1 MASFVSQELRDG
13 MLKAYFKGTAAP
25 TLLYLR
31 LYTDN
36 ANIVETTS
44 LADIASLEQAGSGYA
59 AKTLTAS
66 DWTVQAGVGGWQVI
80 LANQTWST
88 TADNWGTLR
97 WAVLST
103 AADNTGSILLAKDY
117 GTGKTVTG
125 TGASVTISNLY
136 YQIND

>member
-25 TLLYLR
+25 TQLYLR

-36 ANIVETTS
+36 ANIAEATVLT
-44 LADIASLEQAGSGYA
+44 DIASLEQAGSGYA
-59 AKTLTAS
+59 AKTLTAAN
-66 DWTVQAGVGGWQVI
+66 WTVQAGTGGWQVV
-80 LANQTWST
+80 LANQTWTT

-97 WAVLST
+97 WAVIT
-103 AADNTGSILLAKDY
+103 TTADNTGSILLAKDY

-125 TGASVTISNLY
+125 VGANVTISQLY

>member
-13 MLKAYFKGTAAP
+13 MFKAYFKGVAAP
-25 TLLYLR
+25 AQLYLR

-36 ANIVETTS
+36 ANIVETTT
-44 LADIASLEQAGSGYA
+44 LTDIASLEQMGSGYT
-59 AKTLTAS
+59 AKTLTAAN
-66 DWTVQAGVGGWQVI
+66 WTVKAGTGGWQII
-80 LANQTWST
+80 LNDQTWTT

-97 WAVLST
+97 WAVLAT
-103 AADNTGSILLAKDY
+103 TADNTGSILLVKDY

-125 TGASVTISNLY
+125 VGAYVTISQLY